1 MTRELMDDAQAV
13 AEVCALGSQIEKGL
27 IEAEKATRTE
37 ATKATEAERELRRWK
52 SPPNG
57 GHDPEYQ
64 RAWALAVSRMPPIR
78 GLANPMCPDRV
89 LSDDGPRESTDDGF
103 SEK

>member
-27 IEAEKATRTE
+27 IEAEKATRPETSKETE
-37 ATKATEAERELRRWK
+37 TELRRWG
-52 SPPNG
+52 PTPNG
-57 GHDPEYQ
+57 GHDPECR
-64 RAWALAVSRMPPIR
+64 RAWALEVSRMPEISDSPHP
-78 GLANPMCPDRV
+78 LCPDRV
-89 LSDDGPRESTDDGF
+89 FPNDGF

>member
-37 ATKATEAERELRRWK
+37 TPEETEAALRAWGP
-52 SPPNG
+52 PPNG

-64 RAWALAVSRMPPIR
+64 RTWASEVSRMSPIR
-78 GLANPMCPDRV
+78 GPESPVCPNRV
-89 LSDDGPRESTDDGF
+89 LSDDGPRESAGDGF